1 MVEEMDWKVYVVR
14 CADGTLYTGI
24 TREIVRRIDEH
35 NSSDALGARYTRTR
49 RPVALVYQEAVES
62 RSMASRRERTIK
74 RLTKSQKEQLIA
86 NAWDLPL

>member
-1 MVEEMDWKVYVVR
+1 MMEEMDWKVYVVR

-24 TREIVRRIDEH
+24 TREVVRRIEEH
-35 NSSDALGARYTRTR
+35 NSSDVLGARYTRTR

-62 RSMASRRERTIK
+62 RSVASKRERRIK

-86 NAWDLPL
+86 GVSSG